1 MPGDSTK
8 TIGGPTMRLKCVC
21 GTECYPVDIEELKM
35 YQLLP
40 CSKTKTGRHIFKIP
54 IMEGNK

>member
-1 MPGDSTK
+1 
-8 TIGGPTMRLKCVC
+8 MRLKCVC

-40 CSKTKTGRHIFKIP
+40 CNKTKTGRHIFKIP
-54 IMEGNK
+54 IMGGDQ